1 MTKKGDSSRFKISP
15 QRKGHQSAN
24 HRFNLGIGMNFHLG
38 CQKKIQS
45 FVSSP
50 RQVLLSIAV
59 LHLIVL
65 VACALDYYALELFI
79 SNYNDGQ
86 VSDQHRFVLRGK
98 KVLSGYWPYEGL
110 APAESLAPPLSTYI
124 LAVPLILETYL
135 FLPLA
140 FIYRF
145 YFSLFNLIT
154 CWMLIRIGEKQFP
167 EREKSQIALFY
178 GTSPFLLWQATG
190 ADECIGAFFMV
201 LVVYLLMVHET
212 PFFSA
217 IAIGIGTAAKYYPC
231 LLIPYVVAT
240 RTSRKEKI
248 KVSITSVL
256 AILFS
261 LLPFFLAQP
270 NGFMNQFEVRIGRLP
285 WDAGGNNSLVILLAR
300 MQWLNIEEEVES
312 FYRILWISLVV
323 AVGLFQ
329 ILKGMNAIETAALV
343 PSIFFIVF
351 PKFFFSYFLIVFPFF
366 CMAFVRRHSSVA
378 LWCLVHASLIS
389 GQAAVDRVVG
399 YGSVWSQLPG
409 QVPFLLAIGIAQ
421 FFVIWLFLWG
431 LILMK
436 RDFELD
442 WSLPGIIRISRI
454 VAGSK

>member
-1 MTKKGDSSRFKISP
+1 MEGDSSRFKISP
-15 QRKGHQSAN
+15 LGKRHQSEN
-24 HRFNLGIGMNFHLG
+24 HRSNPEIGMRFHSG
-38 CQKKIQS
+38 CQKKIQT

-65 VACALDYYALELFI
+65 AACAIDYYALKWFI
-79 SNYNDGQ
+79 FNYNDGQ

-110 APAESLAPPLSTYI
+110 APAESLAPPLSIYI
-124 LAVPLILETYL
+124 LAVPLILETYF

-145 YFSLFNLIT
+145 YFSLFNLVT
-154 CWMLIRIGEKQFP
+154 CWMLIRIGETQFS
-167 EREKSQIALFY
+167 ECKKSQIALFY

-201 LVVYLLMVHET
+201 LVVYLLVVHET
-212 PFFSA
+212 PFLSA
-217 IAIGIGTAAKYYPC
+217 IAIGIGTASKYYPC

-240 RTSRKEKI
+240 RTSRREKI
-248 KVSITSVL
+248 KVGIISVV
-256 AILFS
+256 AILF
-261 LLPFFLAQP
+261 LFLPFFLAQP
-270 NGFMNQFEVRIGRLP
+270 NGFMNQFEARIGGLP

-312 FYRILWISLVV
+312 FYRIFWISLVA

-329 ILKGMNAIETAALV
+329 ILKSMNAIETAALV
-343 PSIFFIVF
+343 PSIFLIVF
-351 PKFFFSYFLIVFPFF
+351 PKFFFSYFLIVFPFYCIGF
-366 CMAFVRRHSSVA
+366 IRRHSSVT
-378 LWCLVHASLIS
+378 LWGLAHVSLIS
-389 GQAAVDRVVG
+389 GQAAVDQVVG

-409 QVPFLLAIGIAQ
+409 QVPFLLVIGIAQ

-442 WSLPGIIRISRI
+442 WSLPGIIRLPRI
-454 VAGSK
+454 ITGSK